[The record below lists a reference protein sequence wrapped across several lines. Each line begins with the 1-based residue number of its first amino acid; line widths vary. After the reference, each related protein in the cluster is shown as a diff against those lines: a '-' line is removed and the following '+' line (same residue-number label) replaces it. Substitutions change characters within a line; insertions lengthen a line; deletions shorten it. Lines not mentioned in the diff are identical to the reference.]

1 MGGDDDLDV
10 VPLAEWTWCHCSVL
24 WLGGRVV
31 GGNFWVYVARA
42 LFSYK
47 WVQCLN
53 INLH

>member
-1 MGGDDDLDV
+1 MIFQQFYSRGPERVGGG
-10 VPLAEWTWCHCSVL
+10 S
-24 WLGGRVV
+24 V